1 MKKKWISKLIFWNK
15 KNPSRNTLH
24 SFKNFFL
31 LFGIQ
36 KVQIERNSNKINI
49 HLPSLM
55 SHDMTNYLNSWAG
68 SKATGSYKS
77 ECSWW
82 IKVCSK
88 SNSTWNKYA
97 EYLVREQVQLCI
109 HLSSVFNSTT
119 NDSFF
124 KTKLRF
130 EFRTL
135 RMGERRRMFVL
146 ERKRL
151 ENALMKYR
159 DIWIHFVCLARVRW
173 IQCFASRNR

>member
-1 MKKKWISKLIFWNK
+1 MPIYRLLTLNLCISLDWIPSLLLNSKKKQTRKNSCLGKFMLWK
-15 KNPSRNTLH
+15 KSGYQNWFSEIKKTPARNTLH
-24 SFKNFFL
+24 SFKHFFL

-55 SHDMTNYLNSWAG
+55 SHDMINYLNSWAG

-124 KTKLRF
+124 KT
-130 EFRTL
+130 
-135 RMGERRRMFVL
+135 
-146 ERKRL
+146 
-151 ENALMKYR
+151 
-159 DIWIHFVCLARVRW
+159 
-173 IQCFASRNR
+173 